1 PAWSA
6 ASAIFIINSS
16 YLLSLLPIRVECPL
30 WTNVVLSELCSRFA
44 ASLKSCFHAGLR
56 AEYNLHWFLM
66 RRIFSKCILLII
78 LLPAAVT
85 AQDFL
90 PELVKRIKPSAVAI
104 EAFDSRGQT
113 IARGSGFFVG
123 ADRIITNRH
132 VIEEIGIAS
141 CSER

>member
-1 PAWSA
+1 MRRV
-6 ASAIFIINSS
+6 FFQ
-16 YLLSLLPIRVECPL
+16 SLLLVLVLPL
-30 WTNVVLSELCSRFA
+30 A
-44 ASLKSCFHAGLR
+44 AA
-56 AEYNLHWFLM
+56 
-66 RRIFSKCILLII
+66 
-78 LLPAAVT
+78 

-132 VIEEIGIAS
+132 VIEGSYRAEAHLLNDKRVPVKGVIAVDG
-141 CSER
+141 EGDLALLQVDLPANVFVNPLPLVR